1 MVCQGWNWC
10 MVLCLWTRYWPWV
23 AGAGTALGLLWL
35 WWGRAMT
42 LGQWLRN
49 RYDRKVL
56 SLMEEASRKARLE
69 HPHMNIAL
77 LPFKISEIAAD
88 LNRTEGKV
96 YKSLRRLEA
105 QGKVHEVKMGEW
117 SLGNQTQRGLNTK
130 MWKAGRRF

>member
-1 MVCQGWNWC
+1 

-117 SLGNQTQRGLNTK
+117 SLGS
-130 MWKAGRRF
+130 RF